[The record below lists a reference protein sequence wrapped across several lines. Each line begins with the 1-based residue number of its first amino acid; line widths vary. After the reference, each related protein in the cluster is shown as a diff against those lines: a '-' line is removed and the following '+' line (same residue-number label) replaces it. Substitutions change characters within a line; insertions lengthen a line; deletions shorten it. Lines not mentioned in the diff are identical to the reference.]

1 MRISEVTPHIGNIV
15 LLDLVSGMQVC
26 TEIKSVI
33 KETGKVITGKVVIF
47 QVSVEPQDPS
57 RPPDPSNPMVQKVA
71 THPYGGP
78 FCVPHTEMPFD
89 VEHIMMMHSPV
100 AAVEKG
106 YLQATSGIAIAGAGA
121 LNGPTG
127 LIQ

>member
-1 MRISEVTPHIGNIV
+1 
-15 LLDLVSGMQVC
+15 MQVC
-26 TEIKSVI
+26 AEIKSAT
-33 KETGKVITGKVVIF
+33 EHSGKVITGKVVIF

-57 RPPDPSNPMVQKVA
+57 RAPDPSNPMVQKVA

-78 FCVPHTEMPFD
+78 FCVAHTEMPFD
-89 VEHIMMMHSPV
+89 VEHIMMIHKPI

-106 YLQATSGIAIAGAGA
+106 YLQATSGIQIAGAGA